1 VALAAGDQIPDVTL
15 MTPTADGPTKVQSA
29 TALGSGT
36 VVLFGVPGAFTP
48 ACSDT
53 HLPGF
58 VLRAEELKAKGVDT
72 VACTSANDAFVLAA
86 WAEARNVGDAVL
98 MLADGNA
105 DFAKAAGLD
114 MDGSAF
120 GLGTRSKRYAAI
132 VKDGVVA
139 WIGVE
144 DVPSSVDVS
153 GVESVLKQL

>member
-1 VALAAGDQIPDVTL
+1 MALTAGDTVPDVTL
-15 MTPTADGPTKVQSA
+15 MTPTADGPKSVQSA
-29 TALGSGT
+29 ETLGTGT

-53 HLPGF
+53 HLPGY
-58 VLRAEELKAKGVDT
+58 VLRAEELKEKGVDT
-72 VACTSANDAFVLAA
+72 VACTAVNDAFVLGA
-86 WAEARNVGDAVL
+86 WSEARNADDSVL

-114 MDGSAF
+114 MDGSKF
-120 GLGTRSKRYAAI
+120 GLGTRSRRYATI
-132 VKDGVVA
+132 IKDGVVQ

-144 DVPSSVDVS
+144 DAPPNVDVS